1 MKNILVGTDAS
12 DGANRAIEVAAE
24 LAKHSGAALT
34 IVTVAVPL
42 RLDEEEQVRQFTRIE
57 GSSTEPTEVLAQQ
70 ILTDA
75 ERRARRAG
83 LISIKTKLLR
93 GDPAEALINAIRN
106 ERADAIVV
114 GRHGHGRLAGL
125 LLGSVSQKLVSL
137 APCVVLV
144 AP

>member
-12 DGANRAIEVAAE
+12 DGANRALGVAAE
-24 LAKHSGAALT
+24 LAKNSGAALT
-34 IVTVAVPL
+34 IVTVAGPM
-42 RLDEEEQVRQFTRIE
+42 RPDEADQIRQFTRIE
-57 GSSTEPTEVLAQQ
+57 GSATDPSEVLAQQ
-70 ILTDA
+70 ILAQADM
-75 ERRARRAG
+75 RAREAG
-83 LISIKTKLLR
+83 LTSIKTKLLR
-93 GDPAEALINAIRN
+93 GDPAEALINEVRN